1 MRLLR
6 TLRVDA
12 TDERVFERAAAS
24 GEWAVP
30 GGFAF
35 AQVADESELAGKRRQ
50 AFRSGFLGVG
60 SFGWSTFAVVVEA
73 TDETADGL
81 TATLA
86 RHFVERYGAPDLAA
100 ALPVAR
106 DELAF
111 AASVADQPAGTVLRV
126 ERELTPEGVRE
137 AFRAIERPRADP
149 MRHAA
154 AWELLPDAG

>member
-35 AQVADESELAGKRRQ
+35 AGETDEAGLTGKRRQ
-50 AFRSGFLGVG
+50 AFRSGFLGLD
-60 SFGWSTFAVVVEA
+60 SFGWSTFAVVV
-73 TDETADGL
+73 DADGDGL
-81 TATLA
+81 ADKLAATLA
-86 RHFVERYGAPDLAA
+86 RHFVESYGAPDLEA
-100 ALPVAR
+100 ALPAAR
-106 DELAF
+106 DEIAF
-111 AASVADQPAGTVLRV
+111 AASVADQPVGTVLRV
-126 ERELTPEGVRE
+126 ERELTGDGVRE
-137 AFRAIERPRADP
+137 AFRAVERPRGDP

-154 AWELLPDAG
+154 AWE

>member
-35 AQVADESELAGKRRQ
+35 ADATNEAELVGKRRQ
-50 AFRSGFLGVG
+50 AFRCGFLGLE

-73 TDETADGL
+73 TNETADEL
-81 TATLA
+81 AATLA
-86 RHFVERYGAPDLAA
+86 RHFVERYAAPDLEA
-100 ALPVAR
+100 ALPAAR
-106 DELAF
+106 EELAF
-111 AASVADQPAGTVLRV
+111 AASVADQPVGTVLRV
-126 ERELTPEGVRE
+126 ERELTDGGVRE
-137 AFRAIERPRADP
+137 AFRAVERPRGDP

-154 AWELLPDAG
+154 AWELSPDAG

>member
-35 AQVADESELAGKRRQ
+35 ADEADDTALTGKRRQ
-50 AFRSGFLGVG
+50 AFRSGFLGLD

-73 TDETADGL
+73 DLGIADELA
-81 TATLA
+81 AILA
-86 RHFVERYGAPDLAA
+86 RHFVERYGAPDLEA
-100 ALPVAR
+100 ALPAAR
-106 DELAF
+106 DEIAF
-111 AASVADQPAGTVLRV
+111 AASVADQPVGTVLRV
-126 ERELTPEGVRE
+126 ERELTGDGVRE
-137 AFRAIERPRADP
+137 AFRAVERPRGDP